1 MKCYTILHLHVRMC
15 RNLPEDRESALTV
28 QAVHSAHRDAD
39 RKENRMKLEDAAERV
54 KELRETIERHNHS
67 YYVLDNPTISD
78 YDYDRLLHELIDL
91 ETEFPALA
99 AENSPTRRVGGA
111 ALNTFAPVRHEVQ
124 MGSLQDVFDVEE
136 LRAFDTRV
144 RETVA
149 CPVYTV
155 EPKIDGL
162 SVSLEYRNGQFVR
175 GSTRGD
181 GITGEDVSE
190 NLKTVRSIP
199 MSLREPLPFLE
210 VRGEVYM
217 PRASFD
223 RVVAR
228 QLENEE
234 EPFKNPRNAA
244 AGSLRQKDS
253 RVTAQRGLD
262 IFVFNIQQ
270 VEGKNLSAHR
280 ESLDFLQEQ
289 GFKVIPTC
297 KRFSEIESAIAE
309 VERIGEAR
317 YQFPFDI
324 DGAVIKVDSFADREL
339 LGATSKFPRW
349 AVAFKYPPEEKE
361 TTLRDILIQVG
372 RTGALT
378 PTAVFEPITL
388 AGTTVSR
395 AVLHNQDFINEKGV
409 AVGDRIIV
417 RKAGD
422 IIPEVVAVAHHQ
434 EGAPPY
440 QIPSTCPSCGSIA
453 EREEGEAVLRC
464 VNMACPAQV
473 ARNLVH
479 FASRDA
485 MDVDGLGPAIVHQL
499 LDAGLVQSFA
509 DLYTLEE
516 GQLAKLERMGKRSAK
531 NLVNALEA
539 SKSRDL
545 SRLLFALG
553 IRGIGQRSAQLLA
566 QRFGEMDGVMSAT
579 AEEIAGIEGYGE
591 IMAQSVVDFF
601 ALEQNRR
608 LIERLKELGLN
619 MRCDT
624 VPAAGTLSGK
634 TFVLTGTL
642 PTLSRSEAKAMI
654 EAVGGKVSGSV
665 SKKTGYVVAGEE
677 AGSKLT
683 KANEL
688 GIPVIGEDELRAMI
702 EKGGDSLA
710 E

>member
-15 RNLPEDRESALTV
+15 RNLPEDQESALTV

-39 RKENRMKLEDAAERV
+39 RKENKMKLEDAAERV

-91 ETEFPALA
+91 EAEFPALA

-270 VEGKNLSAHR
+270 TEGKTLSAHR

-378 PTAVFEPITL
+378 PTAIFEPITL

-440 QIPSTCPSCGSIA
+440 QIPSICPSCGSIA

-624 VPAAGTLSGK
+624 APAAGTLSGK

>member
-1 MKCYTILHLHVRMC
+1 
-15 RNLPEDRESALTV
+15 
-28 QAVHSAHRDAD
+28 
-39 RKENRMKLEDAAERV
+39 MKLEDAAERV

-91 ETEFPALA
+91 EAEFPALA

-440 QIPSTCPSCGSIA
+440 QIPSICPSCGSIA

-702 EKGGDSLA
+702 EKGGNPLA

>member
-1 MKCYTILHLHVRMC
+1 
-15 RNLPEDRESALTV
+15 
-28 QAVHSAHRDAD
+28 
-39 RKENRMKLEDAAERV
+39 MKLEDAAERV

-91 ETEFPALA
+91 EAEFPALA

-440 QIPSTCPSCGSIA
+440 QIPSICPSCGSIA

>member
-1 MKCYTILHLHVRMC
+1 
-15 RNLPEDRESALTV
+15 
-28 QAVHSAHRDAD
+28 
-39 RKENRMKLEDAAERV
+39 MKLEDAAERV

-91 ETEFPALA
+91 EAEFPALA

-440 QIPSTCPSCGSIA
+440 QIPSICPSCGSIA

-545 SRLLFALG
+545 STLLFALG

>member
-1 MKCYTILHLHVRMC
+1 
-15 RNLPEDRESALTV
+15 
-28 QAVHSAHRDAD
+28 
-39 RKENRMKLEDAAERV
+39 MKLEDAAERV

-91 ETEFPALA
+91 EAEFPALA

-217 PRASFD
+217 PRSSFD

-270 VEGKNLSAHR
+270 VEGKKLSAHR

-440 QIPSTCPSCGSIA
+440 QIPSICPSCGSIA